1 MRGSGCVY
9 RRAGRD
15 GWAARV
21 KVNGAF
27 RYRSGFST
35 KSMAQAWMGGELTRA
50 ETAEVLGIEPVQD
63 DLAFESALPRWR
75 RSLQGRKSPRTIK
88 GYEEVTDR
96 ILLPYFRGRR
106 MADITPRVVGEFETR
121 MIEERGVSG
130 ATLNRYR
137 TVLSSIFQVGV
148 AAGLV
153 RENPTRGMQRAREA
167 VRPMEY
173 LGLEEEL
180 RLFAAM
186 PVWLRV
192 PCLLSLDTG
201 LREGEILGLDVRD
214 AHLGRRPP
222 VVVVRTSKNYQPRE
236 VGLTARS
243 VQALAAHIAAL
254 PRGAEPL
261 FLEEDGK
268 TRLRKAT
275 LWNAFRAAR
284 RRAKL
289 PTFRFHDF
297 RHMYGTRLAEAG
309 APPARIKA
317 ALGHKS
323 LAATMRYI
331 DHAPEDA
338 ARTAGQFLDQARAVA
353 AADAER
359 KRGQV

>member
-50 ETAEVLGIEPVQD
+50 EKAEVLGIEPVQD

-75 RSLQGRKSPRTIK
+75 RALQGRKSPRTIQS
-88 GYEEVTDR
+88 YQEVTDR
-96 ILLPYFRGRR
+96 ILLPYFHGRR
-106 MADITPRVVGEFETR
+106 MADITARVVGEFETR

-137 TVLSSIFQVGV
+137 TVLSTIFQVGV

-153 RENPTRGMQRAREA
+153 RENPTKGMKRAREP

-186 PVWLRV
+186 PPWLRV
-192 PCLLSLDTG
+192 PALLSLDTG
-201 LREGEILGLDVRD
+201 LREGEILALTVRD
-214 AHLGRRPP
+214 VHLGRRPP
-222 VVVVRTSKNYQPRE
+222 VVVVRESKNYQPRE
-236 VGLTARS
+236 VGLTARL
-243 VQALAAHIAAL
+243 VEALAAHVAAL
-254 PRGAEPL
+254 PKGQEPL
-261 FLEEDGK
+261 LLEADGSGP
-268 TRLRKAT
+268 LRKAT
-275 LWNAFRAAR
+275 LWNAFRTAR

-289 PTFRFHDF
+289 PTFRFHDL

-309 APPARIKA
+309 ASPAQIKA

-331 DHAPEDA
+331 DHAPEGA
-338 ARTAGQFLDQARAVA
+338 SRSIGQFLDQARALA
-353 AADAER
+353 KSEAE
-359 KRGQV
+359 KSGKA